1 MDIIPRLKENENE
14 TNANILDLLMKIL
27 QFDPRKRIKIEE
39 ILEHPYLSRF
49 KNKVEFKKL
58 DPSICN
64 LVKYDNVKLKVD
76 DYKLLFSN
84 QKDT

>member
-1 MDIIPRLKENENE
+1 MDMIPRLKENENE
-14 TNANILDLLMKIL
+14 INANILDLLLKIF

-39 ILEHPYLSRF
+39 IMEHPYLCRF

-64 LVKYDNVKLKVD
+64 LVKYGNMKLKV
-76 DYKLLFSN
+76 
-84 QKDT
+84 